1 MTADN
6 TIEVPP
12 DVGRITEGLRDTGY
26 DFNTAVADIIDNSI
40 AANATIVDVRVAADF
55 AGKLV
60 LSVSDNGEGMDR
72 DGLINAM
79 RFGSRR
85 RPRAQSLGKFGLGL
99 KTASTAF
106 CQRLSVVSRT
116 TATGKALMATWDLE
130 ELKFAG
136 RWELR
141 LDEADPVSL
150 SILDAS
156 APFHSGTVVLW
167 DKIDRLL
174 EGYQDRTPL
183 SFKKGLQ
190 KLITG
195 LIDHI
200 SLVYQRF
207 LDPADTR
214 EKNLEIRVNGSK
226 VSHWDPFCIAET
238 KTPVAE
244 QVITVQVRDGR
255 STQFTVRAFILPRK
269 EEFSSNDSR
278 NAARISNE
286 RQGVYVYRE
295 NRLIHGPDWMGMY
308 KQEPHFSLLRVELS
322 FEHSLDEAFQVDIK
336 KSRILLND
344 SLYEWLRDK
353 FLAGPRREAEVR
365 YRKGIAAVAA
375 GPAALLHAPS
385 SNGIHQKAAGLSLA
399 SVSVVN
405 AATGTV
411 QVSNKSGQTPAT
423 IRIVDEQATGPVY
436 VRTANSLDNGVL
448 WEPTLAIEPSL
459 GRGVNAVSLNRGHP
473 FYLKAYLPNRTN
485 STVIQAMDYLLW
497 ALANAELSNI
507 NVETREAFEDFRV
520 EVSRN
525 LKKLVADLP
534 DPSDSEN

>member
-1 MTADN
+1 MTTVT

-40 AANATIVDVRVAADF
+40 AANASVVDVRIAADF

-60 LSVSDNGEGMDR
+60 LSVSDNGDGMDR

-85 RPRAQSLGKFGLGL
+85 RSHAKSLGKFGLGL

-106 CQRLSVVSRT
+106 CQRLSVISRA
-116 TATGKALMATWDLE
+116 TATEPALMATWDLE
-130 ELKFAG
+130 ELKDAG
-136 RWELR
+136 RWDLC
-141 LDEADPVSL
+141 LQEADAVSL
-150 SILDAS
+150 TLLDGI
-156 APFHSGTVVLW
+156 APSQSGTVVLW

-174 EGYQDRTPL
+174 ESYQDRTALP
-183 SFKKGLQ
+183 FKKGLR
-190 KLITG
+190 KLVAG

-200 SLVYQRF
+200 ALVYQRF

-214 EKNLEIRVNGSK
+214 EKSLEIRVNGSR
-226 VSHWDPFCIAET
+226 VRHWDPFCVAET
-238 KTPVAE
+238 KAPVAE
-244 QVITVQVRDGR
+244 QVMKLQLPDGQM
-255 STQFTVRAFILPRK
+255 TQFTVRAFILPRK
-269 EEFSSNDSR
+269 EEFSNDDAR

-295 NRLIHGPDWMGMY
+295 NRLIHGPDWMTMY

-322 FEHSLDEAFQVDIK
+322 FDHTLDDAFQVDIK

-365 YRKGIAAVAA
+365 YRKGLAAVAA

-385 SNGIHQKAAGLSLA
+385 SNVIQQKAAGLSTA

-405 AATGTV
+405 AADGTV
-411 QVSNKSGQTPAT
+411 QVSNKSGQTTAT

-436 VRTANSLDNGVL
+436 VRTADSLDNGVL
-448 WEPTLAIEPSL
+448 WEPTLAMEPAL
-459 GRGVNAVSLNRGHP
+459 GKGVNAVSLNRGHP
-473 FYLKAYLPNRTN
+473 FYLKAYLPNKAN
-485 STVIQAMDYLLW
+485 SPVIQAMDYLLW

-507 NVETREAFEDFRV
+507 NAETKEAFEDFRV

-534 DPSDSEN
+534 DPSDSES